1 MDSVNFGL
9 HICRDTVWTE
19 AYLQEYSVNWG
30 LHAGTECEST
40 LTCRHTVW
48 TEAYIYAET
57 QCELR
62 LTCKNIVW
70 TEAYLQTHSVNWGLH
85 AGTECESRLTCRNIV
100 WTKAYMQAHSVNQPL
115 LADTQCELRL
125 TCRHRVWI
133 NPYLQ
138 AEFPVFSVDADE
150 AGALCIVA
158 ELSTCAQDQIASF
171 PPDTA
176 APHPACEIST
186 SLYKHVHLLGSI
198 IYWRDSEGRG
208 TTVADWIQQ
217 LTVWKIYTAAVNS
230 VIGNPIMQ
238 HLRPSILIRSDLSV
252 PRR

>member
-125 TCRHRVWI
+125 TCRHTVWI

-138 AEFPVFSVDADE
+138 THSVNWGLHAGTECESTLTCRQNFQCFQLTQMKLAHCVSSLNYQHVLKIRSHLFLLTPPLLIPLARSQQVCTSTFTYLVPLSTDATVKDE
-150 AGALCIVA
+150 AR
-158 ELSTCAQDQIASF
+158 Q
-171 PPDTA
+171 
-176 APHPACEIST
+176 
-186 SLYKHVHLLGSI
+186 
-198 IYWRDSEGRG
+198 
-208 TTVADWIQQ
+208 
-217 LTVWKIYTAAVNS
+217 
-230 VIGNPIMQ
+230 
-238 HLRPSILIRSDLSV
+238 
-252 PRR
+252 